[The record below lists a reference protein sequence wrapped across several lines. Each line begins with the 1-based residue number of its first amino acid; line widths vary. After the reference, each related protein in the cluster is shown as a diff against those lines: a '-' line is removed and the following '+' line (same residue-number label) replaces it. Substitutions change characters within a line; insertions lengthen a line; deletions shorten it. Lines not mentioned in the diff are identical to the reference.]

1 MHACV
6 YKCAHLPLDYAKH
19 YVDEGKVEIIDPLYK
34 NKELYQDIIDL
45 LQR

>member
-1 MHACV
+1 MFINVRNFHWIM
-6 YKCAHLPLDYAKH
+6 LIIM
-19 YVDEGKVEIIDPLYK
+19 VDERKVELIDPLYK